1 MAVHNKRGKN
11 VLHHLN
17 FQLHVQSSH
26 KVRRRISLFTTDRK
40 EAFTRLLEFYVL
52 LQFYTRKY
60 FSKEKSSFHF
70 QAKFEKTATL
80 MRHHHRPHDLNRHS
94 LSVLLDPSRPP
105 TSVDSISGTSM
116 DQTMI
121 GMSEPITFDDDPI
134 FVPHYE
140 KVSIILRITCIQMPN
155 IPQRIFQN
163 NECCKAHSNRR

>member
-1 MAVHNKRGKN
+1 
-11 VLHHLN
+11 
-17 FQLHVQSSH
+17 
-26 KVRRRISLFTTDRK
+26 
-40 EAFTRLLEFYVL
+40 
-52 LQFYTRKY
+52 
-60 FSKEKSSFHF
+60 
-70 QAKFEKTATL
+70 

-140 KVSIILRITCIQMPN
+140 KVSSYDSIKYVYVPTYY
-155 IPQRIFQN
+155 
-163 NECCKAHSNRR
+163 

>member
-1 MAVHNKRGKN
+1 
-11 VLHHLN
+11 
-17 FQLHVQSSH
+17 
-26 KVRRRISLFTTDRK
+26 
-40 EAFTRLLEFYVL
+40 
-52 LQFYTRKY
+52 
-60 FSKEKSSFHF
+60 
-70 QAKFEKTATL
+70 

-140 KVSIILRITCIQMPN
+140 KVGIHNSENYLYLVVN
-155 IPQRIFQN
+155 NLEQRKRTQLNSF
-163 NECCKAHSNRR
+163 